1 MFINVQRKIQICPR
15 FKAAWIKELRKDFF
29 GLLRREDGQSIRVAL
44 LLHEGNS
51 YMTDGM
57 LASSFLGLQEPI
69 QVRLEIYDNCFKVA
83 ILKDESLASN
93 DVSQNFYESLETV
106 NGGGEDDDTMFEEV
120 DSNKAI

>member
-1 MFINVQRKIQICPR
+1 MYSEGSKSVRDLKLLGLKSLGRI
-15 FKAAWIKELRKDFF
+15 FF